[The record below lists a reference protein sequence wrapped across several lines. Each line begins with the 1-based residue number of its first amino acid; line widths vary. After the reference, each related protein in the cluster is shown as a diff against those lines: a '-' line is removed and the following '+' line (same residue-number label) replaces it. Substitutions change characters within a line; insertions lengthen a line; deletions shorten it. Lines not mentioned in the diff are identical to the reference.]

1 MITVSGT
8 LPHSSKKVVVRAL
21 GIRQMIDIEA
31 ITEDK
36 TERMVKKIAA
46 SIVSVDGKT
55 LSPDEALIFSGDCDI
70 TDWTCLSSLYDKVND
85 VDKDSLEN
93 FIRAVET
100 AV

>member
-8 LPHSSKKVVVRAL
+8 LPHAGKKVVVRAL

-36 TERMVKKIAA
+36 TERTLKKIAA
-46 SIVSVDGKT
+46 SVASVDGKT
-55 LSPDEALIFSGDCDI
+55 LSSDEALAFAGDCDI
-70 TDWTCLSSLYDKVND
+70 TDWTCLSSLFDRVND